1 MFKETLRVFA
11 MFLMIIIIIM
21 DDFPFYSKLRNQ
33 STQLFLGIFVI
44 CTIYYDLVLGFI
56 MALVMMLIYYEIY
69 KKVKVTKVTSKKNDI
84 VGIEHYTKQ
93 EETVYQPPQHP
104 EQPMIKD
111 KELQIPKNKEKE
123 YQHPPTFVGHSSE
136 IRTKN
141 GIMQLNYI
149 SDEHLLAAQNN
160 IFDSQNFATEVKG
173 IEKGFNNE
181 AVYGAQ
187 GLDSDKV
194 NVHGYDNNDTF
205 TKF

>member
-11 MFLMIIIIIM
+11 MFLMMIIIIM

-69 KKVKVTKVTSKKNDI
+69 KKVKVTKVTKVTSKKNDI

-93 EETVYQPPQHP
+93 EEYQPHHQHP
-104 EQPMIKD
+104 QQPVIED
-111 KELQIPKNKEKE
+111 KEIQMPEHKDKE
-123 YQHPPTFVGHSSE
+123 YQHPPTFVGHSPKIS
-136 IRTKN
+136 TKN

-173 IEKGFNNE
+173 IEK
-181 AVYGAQ
+181 
-187 GLDSDKV
+187 
-194 NVHGYDNNDTF
+194 
-205 TKF
+205 

>member
-11 MFLMIIIIIM
+11 IFLMIIIIIM

-44 CTIYYDLVLGFI
+44 CAIYYDLVLGFI
-56 MALVMMLIYYEIY
+56 MALVLMLIYYEIY
-69 KKVKVTKVTSKKNDI
+69 KKAKVSSNKNDI

-93 EETVYQPPQHP
+93 EESVYQPQEP
-104 EQPMIKD
+104 PMIEN
-111 KELQIPKNKEKE
+111 KETPVNQEKE
-123 YQHPPTFVGHSSE
+123 YQHPPTFVGHSPE
-136 IRTKN
+136 ITTKN

-160 IFDSQNFATEVKG
+160 IFDSENFATEVKG